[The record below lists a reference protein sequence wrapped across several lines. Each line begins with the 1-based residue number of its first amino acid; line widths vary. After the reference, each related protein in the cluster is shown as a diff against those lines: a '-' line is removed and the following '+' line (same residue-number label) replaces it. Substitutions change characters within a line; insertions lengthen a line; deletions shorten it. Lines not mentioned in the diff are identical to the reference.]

1 MRVSIRN
8 LAVLGS
14 LLLTLGGFS
23 SYAMAQV
30 NFSDDF
36 ESYDL
41 YVGPGPQGDIGG
53 DWKIFANVWEDYPG
67 CSSTYLYGYGVFPA
81 PNKDT
86 GFSNISAGNTGQALN
101 AFSDYDNAGHA
112 AGQCIETS
120 VFQEVIF
127 SAADA
132 GSYTFMFVTEATD
145 ALGTGVDTFG
155 FIKLLDPDNGYGL
168 IVDPPATVST
178 TSAGV
183 KSITV
188 TLDASL
194 DGKIVQWGFTT
205 KASNYEASGR
215 YYDNVSFAPEG
226 SVAPPGGPDFDGIP
240 IPKWALFA
248 MALLL
253 VYVGG
258 KKLQSRRLS

>member
-1 MRVSIRN
+1 MRVSIRK

-41 YVGPGPQGDIGG
+41 YVGPGFQGLIGG
-53 DWKIFANVWEDYPG
+53 DWLVYANVFSGY
-67 CSSTYLYGYGVFPA
+67 SSPCGGDWWYGYGADA
-81 PNKDT
+81 PNTDL
-86 GFSNISAGNTGQALN
+86 GFSNISTGKTGQALN
-101 AFSDYDNAGHA
+101 VFSDYNNANHGDGA
-112 AGQCIETS
+112 CIETS
-120 VFQEVIF
+120 VFQEITF

-132 GSYTFMFVTEATD
+132 GSYTFMFVTETPD
-145 ALGTGVDTFG
+145 ALGAGVDTFG
-155 FIKLLDPDNGYGL
+155 FVKFLDPDNGWSL
-168 IVDPPATVST
+168 IGDPELVST
-178 TSAGV
+178 VTAGT

-194 DGKIVQWGFTT
+194 DGKIVQWGFSTI
-205 KASNYEASGR
+205 ASNYEPSGR
-215 YYDNVSFAPEG
+215 YYDSVSFAPEG
-226 SVAPPGGPDFDGIP
+226 SVTPPGGPDFDGIP

-253 VYVGG
+253 LYVGG
-258 KKLQSRRLS
+258 KRLQSRRLS